1 VILTWF
7 GYEDSMNNIPQD
19 AIKNSI
25 VNKAPAWLK
34 PYLQLSRF
42 DRPIGFWLL
51 GIPCLMGQ
59 ALGRIG
65 IGFSFYDIFLV
76 ILWAIGTIA
85 MRGAGCTIND
95 LADKDFDKMVERTAA
110 RPLPSGAV
118 TTKQAY
124 IWLGVQLLVGLIVL
138 LLLPKVAQIVA
149 LWSIPMFVAYPFMKR
164 ITWWPQAWLGMTFNW
179 GVLVGYAAVAS
190 QLTPATLLF
199 WLGGIFWTLGYD
211 TIYAMSDVKDDAL
224 IGVKSTARKF
234 GDNAPDWVKGFYIA
248 TMICFMFAILL
259 EARGSFATLAALP
272 LAALF
277 ALSLKK
283 QYDALVAGE
292 TDFTKLFRQN
302 KNAGLLMTGAI
313 ICVVLVGWYINT
325 LT

>member
-1 VILTWF
+1 MT
-7 GYEDSMNNIPQD
+7 NKPKD
-19 AIKNSI
+19 AINNSF
-25 VNKAPAWLK
+25 VYKAPDKLK

-65 IGFSFYDIFLV
+65 VGFSFYDLFLV
-76 ILWAIGTIA
+76 ILWFIGTIA

-95 LADKDFDKMVERTAA
+95 LADKDFDAKVDRTAQ

-124 IWLGVQLLVGLIVL
+124 MWLGVQLFVGLIVL

-190 QLTPATLLF
+190 QLTPATYLF

-211 TIYAMSDVKDDAL
+211 TIYAMSDIQDDAL

-234 GDNAPDWVKGFYIA
+234 GDNAPAWVKGFYIA
-248 TMICFMFAILL
+248 TMICFMFAIFLAA
-259 EARGSFATLAALP
+259 EGSLTTLAALP
-272 LAALF
+272 FAALF

-283 QYDALVAGE
+283 QYDALVTGE

-313 ICVVLVGWYINT
+313 ICVVLLGWYINT
-325 LT
+325 LH